1 MSTSNDID
9 RTGDPGLVLFTDMSL
24 TSCGEGARLGRT
36 GGHRDTTDNS
46 ITINIP
52 ELKLKRD

>member
-52 ELKLKRD
+52 ELKLK